1 MSYDA
6 YVTIISA
13 QSTFLAVILI
23 ITVVELTSYSV
34 NEDAGTWQNT
44 PQLTIRN
51 ACFIKIV
58 VIPHSAESA
67 KLRLL

>member
-23 ITVVELTSYSV
+23 ITVGELTSYSV

-44 PQLTIRN
+44 PRLKRD